1 MLEFE
6 KENRILEIEN
16 KIKMQELEN
25 KSKLEMLDK
34 QIELEK
40 AKVIKKGPET
50 KHEIKG
56 PKLPPFEAGKDDMD
70 AYLHRLERFSE
81 SVGWPQKEWAVR
93 LSSLLKG
100 KALEA
105 YTRLSNIDAEDFDK
119 VKQVY

>member
-1 MLEFE
+1 MLELE
-6 KENRILEIEN
+6 KENRILETEN

-34 QIELEK
+34 QTELEK

-50 KHEIKG
+50 KHEMKG

-70 AYLHRLERFSE
+70 AYSHTFERFSKN
-81 SVGWPQKEWAVR
+81 VGWPQKEWAVR

-105 YTRLSNIDAEDFDK
+105 YTRL
-119 VKQVY
+119 